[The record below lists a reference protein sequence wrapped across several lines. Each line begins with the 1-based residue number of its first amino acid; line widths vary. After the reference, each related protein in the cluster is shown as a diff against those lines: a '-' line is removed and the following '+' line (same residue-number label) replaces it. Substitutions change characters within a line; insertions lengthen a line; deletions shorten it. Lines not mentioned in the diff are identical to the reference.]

1 MIKQLSTSLFFAVF
15 LFDSALALTQLE
27 TDIENPD
34 ALYRHSAAVIS
45 QSSLISGNSE
55 QAFRDNRS
63 TFKDLAI
70 LMERVD
76 AFSSHLANSL
86 KNTLS
91 NGRVVNG
98 EKVYHI
104 SSLINVYHGLS
115 VKFNELNTYAKPSN
129 LDNFLRSNNQ
139 LRLGKDLLWL
149 ASYTKLYKSYYKNYL
164 NYYTH
169 INLRKIIKNLIQT
182 KRDAGQVNIDELFAM
197 ASHTFET
204 ENRRQVREY
213 FKVYKDYRE
222 SISQETKKVKIQ
234 ELIQILIF
242 EIDKEG
248 IVDNILS
255 KNIVNISNYTFT
267 DTLMSFFGKVTNAI
281 SGIFGN
287 LVGKVRWRHGYFYK
301 DNFVKQKLISNLKP
315 LDILFEK
322 TPFALTDALIP
333 GHFGHAALYLGTE
346 EQLKDIGMW
355 QNNIIKPFHKDIR
368 SGKIIIEA
376 IRPGV
381 GLTTLDKFMEIDEIA
396 IVRQPNVS
404 DNAFE
409 TKNIYKRAL
418 DQLGK
423 EYDFNF
429 DVETTDKIVCSELLF
444 FAFGKINWPTAY
456 ILGRPT
462 ISPDNLAELTFYDKS
477 PINFVL
483 NYWSKKKGT
492 LVEADIYELASKI
505 GFKKNERRSTSEKPS
520 FDKKE
525 YRCRTV
531 VDKKLRSGSRRTRRI
546 QRRVC
551 AVDYDRKVYN
561 ETESYRDQR
570 NGYFK

>member
-1 MIKQLSTSLFFAVF
+1 MNKHLILKVSLALFLLESSFAV
-15 LFDSALALTQLE
+15 SQLE
-27 TDIENPD
+27 KDIEKPD
-34 ALYRHSAAVIS
+34 LLYRHSSTVVGQAT
-45 QSSLISGNSE
+45 LMFGDSE
-55 QAFRDNRS
+55 EAFIHNRD
-63 TFKDLAI
+63 TFKELTTLI
-70 LMERVD
+70 ERVD
-76 AFSSHLANSL
+76 AYSNHLASSL
-86 KNTLS
+86 KSTLS

-104 SSLINVYHGLS
+104 SSLMNVYHGIS
-115 VKFNELNTYAKPSN
+115 VKFNELNTYARPSG
-129 LDNFLRSNNQ
+129 LSNFLDVHNKVRF
-139 LRLGKDLLWL
+139 GKDLLWL
-149 ASYTKLYKSYYKNYL
+149 ATYTKLYKSFYTNYV

-169 INLRKIIKNLIQT
+169 INLRKIIKNLIET
-182 KRDAGQVNIDELFAM
+182 KRDAGQIKIDELFVM
-197 ASHTFET
+197 ASHVLES
-204 ENRRQVREY
+204 ENRSKVREFFRAY
-213 FKVYKDYRE
+213 VNYKEKVLNEKNFQN
-222 SISQETKKVKIQ
+222 II
-234 ELIQILIF
+234 ELLFF

-248 IVDNILS
+248 VIDSILS
-255 KNIVNISNYTFT
+255 KNLVNISNYTFT
-267 DTLMSFFGKVTNAI
+267 DSLMSFFGKVTNAI

-301 DNFVKQKLISNLKP
+301 DKYVEEKLIKNLKP

-346 EQLKDIGMW
+346 EQLKEVNMW
-355 QNNIIKPFHKDIR
+355 DTKIIKPFHKDIR

-381 GLTTLDKFMEIDEIA
+381 GLTTLEKFMEIDEIA
-396 IVRQPNVS
+396 IVRQPNVEK
-404 DNAFE
+404 DFFE
-409 TKNIYKRAL
+409 TMSIYKRAL

-444 FAFGKINWPTAY
+444 FAFGQINWPTVY

-462 ISPDNLAELTFYDKS
+462 ISPDNLAELTFYDQS

-483 NYWSKKKGT
+483 NYWSKKKGE
-492 LVEADIYELASKI
+492 VIESDINELAENI
-505 GFKKNERRSTSEKPS
+505 GFVKNQERSTSEKPS

-525 YRCRTV
+525 YKCRTV
-531 VDKKLRSGSRRTRRI
+531 VDKKLRSGSRRSRRI

-551 AVDYDRKVYN
+551 AVGYERKVYN
-561 ETESYRDQR
+561 QTESYRDQR
-570 NGYFK
+570 NGYFE